1 MSDGQISIAISVDG
15 KDIVLANKNI
25 DNLAKGSQTAT
36 SSIKNMALS
45 FGLVKVASAAFNV
58 LKNSMDAAI
67 GRFDTMQKFP
77 KVMESL
83 GFSARESSSSINKL
97 ADGIEGLPTTLNDV
111 VAQTQQLTAITGD
124 LDKSTDTVLALNNA
138 FLASGASSEDASR
151 GMIQYNQML
160 AKGTV
165 DMQSWRSLQ
174 ETMPLGLQ
182 KTAEAMGFVGKTA
195 QKDLYAALQSGEKT
209 FDEFND
215 ALIELGTGTGILA
228 DLARTNSE
236 GIATSFSN
244 LKNATVKGLANMLD
258 ALNEVSKAATG
269 KSIAKNLDGLKVVVN
284 ATFSTLNKMISK
296 STPIVKMF
304 VTVLSTV
311 TSTAKTLMPVLVG
324 LASAFAMHKVVQAT
338 TSALEKVTKLMESGK
353 TSGSALATVLKILTA
368 VQTANNTA
376 LQANV
381 ATEIARSGQL
391 SLSAGKMALLTITT
405 TASTTATTLMT
416 LAVGALKGALAVLMG
431 PIGWIAAG
439 IAAVTA
445 VMITHSKKQKEN
457 KAQIEQEVAAYKE
470 LNNSVADNAIQR
482 QKVINSSETEQAIT
496 SNLIGSLEE
505 LYNKTDLT
513 KAKKTELSD
522 IVDQLNNKFSDLNL
536 TYDEETGYLNQS
548 IELIKQKT
556 SAYEA
561 QEKVKAYN
569 EAITE
574 SLKEQIQLESQS
586 MQLKQN
592 IAKLEEGIAKG
603 SADNWGKNTLALKEN
618 QTLLDE
624 TLELMKENEAQYIIL
639 SDGRKV
645 AIEELSVAE
654 QSASQAIKEANEN
667 SIVSY
672 DQLNEA
678 GKAAM
683 DSLREKYNSLKDTAT
698 DAFNRINEKS
708 ELSVAQMTENMAE
721 NQRIISEWATNID
734 ALAKRG
740 LDEGLLE
747 RLRQAGPESAGQV
760 NALVNAS
767 DEEFQRFNEVAGKAG
782 ETATNAL
789 SKSLDLGKDGITE
802 AAMGLVTQAKET
814 LSEQIGSS
822 NFEELGLA
830 IPQGAAAGVEQG
842 ADEVNQSVSTLAEGL
857 PSKFAGPLGI
867 HSPSRVFM
875 DFGQNIIDGLVLGII
890 GGTGKVAVSMA
901 LIVSVIENSMNN
913 INVDSSGAMNGFV
926 SSITSGMARASV
938 AVLIG
943 TTVMRASFSTF
954 NNQIVSQGT
963 TGMARYTQVITNGM
977 NRSSQSVL
985 TGTLKMNIQFML
997 MKTVII
1003 AQSQQA
1009 MNGFVSSFSSGTGR
1023 ALAIIISTRIAM
1035 TASMMGLNAQFFSAG
1050 MFASMGLAS
1059 GINAGAGSAIAAA
1072 QSVASRVAATM
1083 KSALKIKSPSRVMR
1097 DEIGRYIPEGVAV
1110 GINRYSNKAYE
1121 AMNRLSTGLMNPISP
1136 EIASGAY
1143 NIGLTSGVVN
1153 NINNFYNNQNESKDK
1168 IMEVNVPVYLYPN
1181 APKEIGYATAT
1192 FVEEKN
1198 KNNTR
1203 TLRRL
1208 GGQR

>member
-284 ATFSTLNKMISK
+284 ATFSTLNNMISK

-304 VTVLSTV
+304 VTILSTV
-311 TSTAKTLMPVLVG
+311 ISTAKTLMPVLVG
-324 LASAFAMHKVVQAT
+324 LASAFAMLKAVQAVNNLIKT
-338 TSALEKVTKLMESGK
+338 TDALMIAAGMSGK
-353 TSGSALATVLKILTA
+353 DLSIVIKAVATAQEISTGATKADILIRAAQNGQITLG
-368 VQTANNTA
+368 TA
-376 LQANV
+376 LIGV
-381 ATEIARSGQL
+381 
-391 SLSAGKMALLTITT
+391 LTGGIS
-405 TASTTATTLMT
+405 ASTVATTLMT
-416 LAVGALKGALAVLMG
+416 AAVGGLKAALTILMG

-482 QKVINSSETEQAIT
+482 QKVISNSETEQAIT
-496 SNLIGSLEE
+496 NNLIGSLED

-513 KAKKTELSD
+513 KAKKAELSD

-536 TYDEETGYLNQS
+536 TYNEETGYLNQS

-556 SAYEA
+556 AAYEA

-574 SLKEQIQLESQS
+574 NLKEQIQLESQA
-586 MQLKQN
+586 KAIKEE
-592 IAKLEEGIAKG
+592 IARLEEEIASG

-624 TLELMKENEAQYIIL
+624 TLQLMKENEAQYIIL
-639 SDGRKV
+639 ADGRIAKIQEATEEEQK
-645 AIEELSVAE
+645 AIEATK
-654 QSASQAIKEANEN
+654 AANE
-667 SIVSY
+667 SAVVSY
-672 DQLNEA
+672 SQLDEA

-734 ALAKRG
+734 TLAKRG

-822 NFEELGLA
+822 NFEQLGLA

-875 DFGQNIIDGLVLGII
+875 EFGQNIIDGLVLGII

-938 AVLIG
+938 AVLVG
-943 TTVMRASFSTF
+943 TSVMRASFSTF

-1009 MNGFVSSFSSGTGR
+1009 MNGFVSAFSSGTSR

-1050 MFASMGLAS
+1050 MYASMGLAS

-1110 GINRYSNKAYE
+1110 GIDRYSNKAYE
-1121 AMNRLSTGLMNPISP
+1121 AMNRLSTGLMSPISP

-1168 IMEVNVPVYLYPN
+1168 IMEVSVPVYLYPN

-1208 GGQR
+1208 GGER

>member
-269 KSIAKNLDGLKVVVN
+269 KSIAKNLDGLKVIVN
-284 ATFSTLNKMISK
+284 ATFSTLNNMISK

-304 VTVLSTV
+304 VNVLSTV
-311 TSTAKTLMPVLVG
+311 ISTAKTLMPVLVG

-338 TSALEKVTKLMESGK
+338 TSALEKATKLMESGK

-416 LAVGALKGALAVLMG
+416 LAVGALKGALTILMG

-522 IVDQLNNKFSDLNL
+522 IVDQLNSKFSDLNL

-592 IAKLEEGIAKG
+592 IAKLEEDIAKG
-603 SADNWGKNTLALKEN
+603 SAGIWGKNTLALKEN

-698 DAFNRINEKS
+698 DAFDRINEKS

-734 ALAKRG
+734 ALAERG
-740 LDEGLLE
+740 LDKGLLE

-830 IPQGAAAGVEQG
+830 IPQGAKAGVEQG
-842 ADEVNQSVSTLAEGL
+842 AEEVGQAVSTMAEGL

-875 DFGQNIIDGLVLGII
+875 EFGQNIIDGLVLGII

-938 AVLIG
+938 AVLVG
-943 TTVMRASFSTF
+943 TSVMRTSFSTF

-1009 MNGFVSSFSSGTGR
+1009 MNGFVSAFSSGTSR
-1023 ALAIIISTRIAM
+1023 ALAIIISTRVAM

-1050 MFASMGLAS
+1050 MYASMGLAS

-1110 GINRYSNKAYE
+1110 GIDRYSNKAYE
-1121 AMNRLSTGLMNPISP
+1121 AMNRLSDGLMRPISP

-1143 NIGLTSGVVN
+1143 NIGSLGNSVN
-1153 NINNFYNNQNESKDK
+1153 NYSNSKTTNNYSSSFEGIFKGTIWQVRNDKDIDLITKKVIKGIENKEKQEAILRTGRSK
-1168 IMEVNVPVYLYPN
+1168 
-1181 APKEIGYATAT
+1181 
-1192 FVEEKN
+1192 
-1198 KNNTR
+1198 
-1203 TLRRL
+1203 
-1208 GGQR
+1208 

>member
-284 ATFSTLNKMISK
+284 ATFSTLNNMISK

-304 VTVLSTV
+304 VNVLSTV
-311 TSTAKTLMPVLVG
+311 ISTAKTLMPVLVG
-324 LASAFAMHKVVQAT
+324 LASAFAMHKAVQAT
-338 TSALEKVTKLMESGK
+338 TSALEKATKLMESGK
-353 TSGSALATVLKILTA
+353 TSGSALATVIKILTA
-368 VQTANNTA
+368 VQTASNTA

-416 LAVGALKGALAVLMG
+416 LAVGALKGALTVLMG

-445 VMITHSKKQKEN
+445 VMIIHSKKQKEN

-592 IAKLEEGIAKG
+592 IAKLEEDIAKG

-698 DAFNRINEKS
+698 NAFDVINSKS
-708 ELSVAQMTENMAE
+708 ELSVTQMTENMAE

-890 GGTGKVAVSMA
+890 GGTGKVSVSMS

-938 AVLIG
+938 AVLVG

-985 TGTLKMNIQFML
+985 TGTLKTNIQFML

-1009 MNGFVSSFSSGTGR
+1009 MNGFVSAFSSGTSR

-1050 MFASMGLAS
+1050 MYASMGLAS

-1110 GINRYSNKAYE
+1110 GIDRYSNKAYE
-1121 AMNRLSTGLMNPISP
+1121 AMNRLSTGLMSPISP

-1143 NIGLTSGVVN
+1143 NIGSTSGVQTIN
-1153 NINNFYNNQNESKDK
+1153 NIYNNQHNLNNGPIEIK
-1168 IMEVNVPVYLYPN
+1168 VPVYLYPN
-1181 APKEIGYATAT
+1181 APKEIGYAIARY
-1192 FVEEKN
+1192 VREKN
-1198 KNNTR
+1198 DMENYTKSR
-1203 TLRRL
+1203 LRGNL
-1208 GGQR
+1208 